1 MKEDILLI
9 IPSLQP
15 TQKTVELVKQ
25 MTEYFPVIVV
35 DDGSEKEYR
44 TCFAQMKEAG
54 AIVLRH
60 AVNLGKGRALKTAF
74 NYCLTHDP
82 DILGVVTAD
91 ADGQHLKEDMLACA
105 QALREHPD
113 CLVMGCR
120 DFHLQ
125 NVPLKNGLGN
135 RITSQFM
142 KLLCGVTVSDTQ
154 TGLRGIPA
162 EFMQTLMNVN
172 GERFEFETNMLLETN
187 VRSIKIF
194 EVPIQT
200 VYEDGGRSSHFNP
213 LRDSF
218 KIYALLF
225 KFIASSVAGAV
236 TDLVLFTV
244 FVSLLRPH
252 EISNYIL
259 ISTIGARLCSAT
271 VNYLLNR
278 HAVFKQSQ
286 GKVTLV
292 RYILL
297 ATVQLFLSGYAVTWI
312 FHRFA
317 LPETLLKMFV
327 DIVLFFCSFV
337 IQRKWV
343 FASKERG

>member
-25 MTEYFPVIVV
+25 MIVQCPTVVV
-35 DDGSEKEYR
+35 DDGSEKEYC
-44 TCFAQMKEAG
+44 TYFAQMEEAG

-60 AVNLGKGRALKTAF
+60 SVNLGKGRALKTAF
-74 NYCLTHDP
+74 NYCLANHP
-82 DILGVVTAD
+82 NILGVVTAD
-91 ADGQHLKEDMLACA
+91 ADGQHREKDIIACA
-105 QALREHPD
+105 QALRAHPD

-120 DFHLQ
+120 NFHLK

-142 KLLCGVTVSDTQ
+142 KLLCGVAVSDTQ

-162 EFMQTLMNVN
+162 EFMQILMNVD

-187 VRSIKIF
+187 VRDIKIF

-225 KFIASSVAGAV
+225 KFIASSIAGAA
-236 TDLVLFTV
+236 TDLVLFTI

-252 EISNYIL
+252 RISEYIL

-278 HAVFKQSQ
+278 HAVFKRSQ
-286 GKVTLV
+286 GKVTLF

-312 FHRFA
+312 FSRLA

-327 DIVLFFCSFV
+327 DIILFFCSFI